1 MINKKNKAKSLAKII
16 SQLNNS
22 NNRKILGTIIS
33 LFSVL
38 LIISFVSYLFE
49 WKADDSVLSKE
60 GYTIFNNETNNQIGG
75 LGAQL
80 SHRFIK
86 LWFGI
91 SALLIPYLTLILGLS
106 ILGLRKFKLNKV
118 VTNVLLALIILPIT
132 IHHFFDAMILAG
144 GLGIFIDEI
153 LIQAIGNIGT
163 SIVLITIISLN
174 IIISFK
180 INSKHLLKLNKFKI
194 KGFTLRENK
203 KVEAKDTEQ
212 ILEENTNIIEEVKEE
227 NISETKTENQIE
239 IKGKE
244 DELIDDIGLEVISNK
259 NEDSL
264 SKSEIEK
271 KLKELGDFDPTLEL
285 SKFKMPTMNLL
296 NDYGKN
302 KIEVDKSELEKNKNK
317 IVETLGHYNIGITSI
332 SATVGPTITLYEIV
346 PEAGVRISKIKNLE
360 DDISLSLAA
369 EGIRIIAPIPGK
381 GTIGIEVP
389 NANKNTVS
397 MLEVLQSEKFQNSKM
412 ELPIAFGK
420 TISNETFI
428 VDLAKMPHLL
438 MAGAT
443 GQGKSVGLNAI
454 LVSLLYK
461 KHPSQ
466 IKFVLV
472 DPKKVELTLFNKI
485 ERHYLAK
492 LPDSEDAII
501 TDTKKVVNTVNSLC
515 IEMDERYELCKNAN

>member
-106 ILGLRKFKLNKV
+106 ILGLKKFKLSKV
-118 VTNVLLALIILPIT
+118 ATNVLLALIILPIT

-180 INSKHLLKLNKFKI
+180 INKL
-194 KGFTLRENK
+194 
-203 KVEAKDTEQ
+203 
-212 ILEENTNIIEEVKEE
+212 
-227 NISETKTENQIE
+227 
-239 IKGKE
+239 
-244 DELIDDIGLEVISNK
+244 
-259 NEDSL
+259 
-264 SKSEIEK
+264 
-271 KLKELGDFDPTLEL
+271 
-285 SKFKMPTMNLL
+285 
-296 NDYGKN
+296 
-302 KIEVDKSELEKNKNK
+302 
-317 IVETLGHYNIGITSI
+317 
-332 SATVGPTITLYEIV
+332 
-346 PEAGVRISKIKNLE
+346 
-360 DDISLSLAA
+360 
-369 EGIRIIAPIPGK
+369 
-381 GTIGIEVP
+381 
-389 NANKNTVS
+389 
-397 MLEVLQSEKFQNSKM
+397 VL
-412 ELPIAFGK
+412 
-420 TISNETFI
+420 
-428 VDLAKMPHLL
+428 
-438 MAGAT
+438 
-443 GQGKSVGLNAI
+443 
-454 LVSLLYK
+454 
-461 KHPSQ
+461 
-466 IKFVLV
+466 
-472 DPKKVELTLFNKI
+472 
-485 ERHYLAK
+485 
-492 LPDSEDAII
+492 
-501 TDTKKVVNTVNSLC
+501 
-515 IEMDERYELCKNAN
+515 